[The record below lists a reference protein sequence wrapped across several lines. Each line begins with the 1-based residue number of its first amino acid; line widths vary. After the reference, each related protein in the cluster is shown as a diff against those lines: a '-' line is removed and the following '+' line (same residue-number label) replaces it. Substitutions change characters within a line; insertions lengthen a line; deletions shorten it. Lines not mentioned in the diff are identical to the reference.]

1 MQESEVFARVR
12 DCFVEALGVEPE
24 EVQLGAKV
32 IDDLGAES
40 LDLLDI
46 VYRLERAFD
55 IKIPRGNI
63 ENQAR
68 QTTPGEYEVD
78 GVLTALALARLQAVM
93 PEVPAA
99 DFRPGLTVKDIPRL
113 FVVATFHNLVLKLL
127 QEKGTPVEGTAAA
140 VAG

>member
-1 MQESEVFARVR
+1 MRESEIFAKVR
-12 DCFVEALGVEPE
+12 DCFVEALGVEPD
-24 EVQLGAKV
+24 EVHLKASV

-68 QTTPGEYEVD
+68 QTTEGEYEVD
-78 GVLTALALARLQAVM
+78 GVLTQLALDRLKAVM
-93 PEVPAA
+93 PEVPPAV
-99 DFRPGLTVKDIPRL
+99 FRPGLTVKDIPRL
-113 FVVATFHNLVLKLL
+113 FLVETFHNLVKKLL
-127 QEKGTPVEGTAAA
+127 ADKGTAIVEDTAAA
-140 VAG
+140 C